1 MIGVL
6 WFKRYF
12 SSISNRILDSW
23 LIMHKWSNN
32 NCSLY
37 APWGLFRLDR
47 GHYHRWRR
55 SMVHELRILFKNV
68 LMFCLFVFRDKRIL
82 DSWLIRH
89 KWNNNNCSLCAPWE
103 LFRLD
108 QGHYHR
114 WRRSI
119 VHELRFLF
127 TNVLIFCLFVL
138 WDNKILDSSLIMHN
152 CPLYASCS
160 KVTIISGN
168 AE

>member
-37 APWGLFRLDR
+37 APCGLFRLDR

-55 SMVHELRILFKNV
+55 SIVHELRILFKNV
-68 LMFCLFVFRDKRIL
+68 LIFCLFVLRDNNIL
-82 DSWLIRH
+82 DSLLIMH
-89 KWNNNNCSLCAPWE
+89 KWSNNICSLYAPCG

-108 QGHYHR
+108 RGHYHR

-119 VHELRFLF
+119 VHELRILF
-127 TNVLIFCLFVL
+127 KNVLIFICLSDCCSYCPELSL
-138 WDNKILDSSLIMHN
+138 WTKG
-152 CPLYASCS
+152 
-160 KVTIISGN
+160 TEWSGKWSHPSTMGSYV
-168 AE
+168 